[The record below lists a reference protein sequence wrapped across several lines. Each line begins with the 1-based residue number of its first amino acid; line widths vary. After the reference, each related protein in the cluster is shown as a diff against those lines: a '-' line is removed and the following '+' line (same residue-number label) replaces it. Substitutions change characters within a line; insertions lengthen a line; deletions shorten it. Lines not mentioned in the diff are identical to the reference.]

1 MHSAA
6 TLDGGLAT
14 AGESVQLVFSPEEGH
29 GEKHTPSNEHF
40 VRDEQ
45 GLFLAFST
53 AFSRPFPR
61 PTRLAFFTAKP
72 DWNNVPV
79 DRHA

>member
-1 MHSAA
+1 M
-6 TLDGGLAT
+6 DGGFAT

-29 GEKHTPSNEHF
+29 GENNTPSNERF

-45 GLFLAFST
+45 GLSWPFPGLFHGQARLAFS
-53 AFSRPFPR
+53 
-61 PTRLAFFTAKP
+61 TAKP